1 VPVTLDALELQ
12 GELVRVRGAA
22 PGGHRLSADIT
33 PGSVA
38 ALDLA
43 PGSRVL
49 FTVKAAEV
57 SIYPA

>member
-1 VPVTLDALELQ
+1 M
-12 GELVRVRGAA
+12 A
-22 PGGHRLSADIT
+22 PETPNISISPKPLKRKHPLAADIT

-43 PGSRVL
+43 PGMRVL

-57 SIYPA
+57 MIYPA